1 MFIFSVSHQNTSC
14 SCWSSKCVEYI
25 PLLLKHLQ
33 SLCFKLQPCL
43 LACVLLPVSAGALLC
58 FLWCSCLLSITEMMR
73 NQQQDCVHALYKHLL
88 FSTTNG
94 ERTLLGTF
102 IIDICNFLAWTGHKF
117 QVIQCLSYFLYI
129 WAAPMQMKKITWQN
143 KVLNAFFFSTPHATA
158 VAISVI
164 ATPELSP
171 RGMREGSWTCS
182 YF

>member
-1 MFIFSVSHQNTSC
+1 MLIFSVSHQNTSC

-25 PLLLKHLQ
+25 PLLLKQLQ

-143 KVLNAFFFSTPHATA
+143 KQSFECLLLLYTTHDSSGN
-158 VAISVI
+158 
-164 ATPELSP
+164 
-171 RGMREGSWTCS
+171 
-182 YF
+182 